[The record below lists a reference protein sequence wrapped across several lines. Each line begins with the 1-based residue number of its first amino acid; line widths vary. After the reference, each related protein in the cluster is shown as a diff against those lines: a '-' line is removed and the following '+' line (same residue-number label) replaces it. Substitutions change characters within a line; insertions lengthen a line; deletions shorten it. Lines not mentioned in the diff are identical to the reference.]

1 MTDAFAL
8 LDEPR
13 QPWLDAAALKE
24 KFLSRSAE
32 THPDK
37 FTDPANAAEKETAQS
52 RFAELNIAHE
62 TLRDPKRRLQHL
74 LTLERG
80 HKPDEVHDILPGT
93 ADLFLHV
100 GQLLRDLAPFL
111 AQREA
116 ETSPP
121 LKAQTYPQALDWL
134 EQLTPLQQTLTQ
146 TLQHLDT
153 QLQSLNKNWT
163 PETLEPLFHQY
174 SYLQKWQTQL
184 NDRAMRLG
192 F

>member
-8 LDEPR
+8 FDEPR
-13 QPWLDAAALKE
+13 QPWLDSAALKE
-24 KFLSRSAE
+24 KFLTRSAT

-37 FTDPANAAEKETAQS
+37 FPDPAEKATAQT
-52 RFAELNIAHE
+52 RFADLNTAHE

-80 HKPDEVHDILPGT
+80 HKPAEVHDILPAT
-93 ADLFLHV
+93 ADLFQQV
-100 GQLLRDLAPFL
+100 GQLLRDVDPFL

-116 ETSPP
+116 ETYPL
-121 LKAQTYPQALDWL
+121 LKAQTYPQSLDWL
-134 EQLTPLQQTLTQ
+134 EQVNALQKTLNQ
-146 TLQHLDT
+146 TLQTLDT
-153 QLQSLNKNWT
+153 QLQSLNENWI

-174 SYLQKWQTQL
+174 SYLQKWQEQL

>member
-8 LDEPR
+8 FDEPR
-13 QPWLDAAALKE
+13 QPWLDSATLKE
-24 KFLSRSAE
+24 KFLNRCAA

-37 FTDPANAAEKETAQS
+37 FPDPAEKAAAQI
-52 RFAELNIAHE
+52 RFLDLNTAHE
-62 TLRDPKRRLQHL
+62 TLRDTKLRLQHL

-80 HKPDEVHDILPGT
+80 HKPAEIHDILPAT
-93 ADLFLHV
+93 TDLSQQV
-100 GQLLRDLAPFL
+100 GQLLRAVDPFL
-111 AQREA
+111 DQRES
-116 ETSPP
+116 ESSPL

-134 EQLTPLQQTLTQ
+134 EQVNTLQQTLTQ
-146 TLQHLDT
+146 ALQHLDA
-153 QLQSLNKNWT
+153 QLQPLNKNWT

-174 SYLQKWQTQL
+174 SYLQKWQEQL

>member
-1 MTDAFAL
+1 MKMTDAFAL

-13 QPWLDAAALKE
+13 QPWLEVEALKT
-24 KFLSRSAE
+24 KFLTRSAA

-37 FTDPANAAEKETAQS
+37 FTDPAEKETAQA
-52 RFAELNIAHE
+52 RFAELNTAHE

-80 HKPDEVHDILPGT
+80 HKPDEVHDILPAT
-93 ADLFLHV
+93 VDLFQQV

-116 ETSPP
+116 ETSPL
-121 LKAQTYPQALDWL
+121 LKAQTYPKALDWL
-134 EQLTPLQQTLTQ
+134 EQVTTLQKTLTQ
-146 TLQHLDT
+146 SLQHLDT

-174 SYLQKWQTQL
+174 SYLQKWREQL
-184 NDRAMRLG
+184 NDRAVRLG

>member
-1 MTDAFAL
+1 MKMTDAFAL

-13 QPWLDAAALKE
+13 QPWLEVEALKT
-24 KFLSRSAE
+24 KFLTRSAA

-37 FTDPANAAEKETAQS
+37 FTDPAEKETAQA
-52 RFAELNIAHE
+52 RFAELNTAHE

-80 HKPDEVHDILPGT
+80 RKPDEVHDILPAT
-93 ADLFLHV
+93 ADLFQQV

-116 ETSPP
+116 ETSPL
-121 LKAQTYPQALDWL
+121 LKAQTYPKALDWL
-134 EQLTPLQQTLTQ
+134 EQVTTLQKTLTQ
-146 TLQHLDT
+146 SLQHLDT

-163 PETLEPLFHQY
+163 PETLEPLYHQY

>member
-1 MTDAFAL
+1 MKMTDAFAL

-13 QPWLDAAALKE
+13 QPWLEVEALKT
-24 KFLSRSAE
+24 KFLTRSAA

-37 FTDPANAAEKETAQS
+37 FTDPTEKADAQA
-52 RFAELNIAHE
+52 RFAELNTAHE

-80 HKPDEVHDILPGT
+80 HKPDEVHDILPAT
-93 ADLFLHV
+93 ADLFQQV
-100 GQLLRDLAPFL
+100 GQLLRDVDPFL

-116 ETSPP
+116 ETSPL
-121 LKAQTYPQALDWL
+121 LKAQTYPKALDWL
-134 EQLTPLQQTLTQ
+134 EQVTTLQKTLTQ
-146 TLQHLDT
+146 SLQHLDT

-174 SYLQKWQTQL
+174 SYLQKWREQL
-184 NDRAMRLG
+184 NDRAVRLG

>member
-1 MTDAFAL
+1 MKMTDAFAL

-13 QPWLDAAALKE
+13 QPWLEVEALKT
-24 KFLSRSAE
+24 KFLTRSAA

-37 FTDPANAAEKETAQS
+37 FTDPAEKETAQA
-52 RFAELNIAHE
+52 RFAELNTAHE

-80 HKPDEVHDILPGT
+80 HKPAEVHDILPAT
-93 ADLFLHV
+93 ADLFLQV
-100 GQLLRDLAPFL
+100 GQLLRDVDPFL
-111 AQREA
+111 VQREA
-116 ETSPP
+116 ETSPL

-134 EQLTPLQQTLTQ
+134 EQVNTLQQTLTQ
-146 TLQHLDT
+146 TLQTLDT

-163 PETLEPLFHQY
+163 PETLEPLYHQY
-174 SYLQKWQTQL
+174 SYLQKWREQL

>member
-1 MTDAFAL
+1 MKMTDAFAL

-13 QPWLDAAALKE
+13 QPWLEVEALKT
-24 KFLSRSAE
+24 KFLTRSAA

-37 FTDPANAAEKETAQS
+37 FTDPAEKETAQA
-52 RFAELNIAHE
+52 RFAELNTAHE

-80 HKPDEVHDILPGT
+80 RKPDEVHDILPAT
-93 ADLFLHV
+93 ADLFQQV

-116 ETSPP
+116 ETSPL
-121 LKAQTYPQALDWL
+121 LKAQTYPKALDWL
-134 EQLTPLQQTLTQ
+134 EQVTTLQKTLTQ
-146 TLQHLDT
+146 SLQHLDT

-174 SYLQKWQTQL
+174 SYLQKWREQL

>member
-1 MTDAFAL
+1 MKMTDAFAL

-13 QPWLDAAALKE
+13 QPWLEVEALKT
-24 KFLSRSAE
+24 KFLTRSAA

-37 FTDPANAAEKETAQS
+37 FTDPAEKETAQA
-52 RFAELNIAHE
+52 RFAELNTAHE

-74 LTLERG
+74 LTLKRG
-80 HKPDEVHDILPGT
+80 RKPDEVHDILPAT
-93 ADLFLHV
+93 ADLFQQV
-100 GQLLRDLAPFL
+100 GQLLRDVDPFL

-116 ETSPP
+116 ETSPL
-121 LKAQTYPQALDWL
+121 LKAQTYPKALDWL
-134 EQLTPLQQTLTQ
+134 KQVTTLQKTLTQ
-146 TLQHLDT
+146 SLQHLDT

-174 SYLQKWQTQL
+174 SYLQKWREQL
-184 NDRAMRLG
+184 NDRAVRLG

>member
-13 QPWLDAAALKE
+13 QPWLEVEALKT
-24 KFLSRSAE
+24 KFLTRSAA

-37 FTDPANAAEKETAQS
+37 FTDPTEKETAQT
-52 RFAELNIAHE
+52 RFADLNSAHE
-62 TLRDPKRRLQHL
+62 ILRDPKRRLQHL

-80 HKPDEVHDILPGT
+80 HKPDEVHDILSAT
-93 ADLFLHV
+93 ADLFQQV
-100 GQLLRDLAPFL
+100 GQLLRDVDPFL
-111 AQREA
+111 VQREA
-116 ETSPP
+116 ETSPI
-121 LKAQTYPQALDWL
+121 LKAQTYPEALDWL
-134 EQLTPLQQTLTQ
+134 EKVNCLQQTLTQ

-153 QLQSLNKNWT
+153 QLQSLNENWT

-174 SYLQKWQTQL
+174 SYLQKWQEQL

>member
-1 MTDAFAL
+1 MKMTDAFAL

-13 QPWLDAAALKE
+13 QPWLEVEALKT
-24 KFLSRSAE
+24 KFLTRSAA
-32 THPDK
+32 THQDK
-37 FTDPANAAEKETAQS
+37 FTDTTEKETAQT
-52 RFAELNIAHE
+52 RFAELNTAHE

-93 ADLFLHV
+93 ADLFLQV
-100 GQLLRDLAPFL
+100 GQLLRAIDPFL

-116 ETSPP
+116 ETSPL

-134 EQLTPLQQTLTQ
+134 EQVTTLQKTLTQ
-146 TLQHLDT
+146 SLQHLDT

>member
-1 MTDAFAL
+1 MTDSFAL

-13 QPWLDAAALKE
+13 QPWLEVEALKT
-24 KFLSRSAE
+24 KFLARSAA

-37 FTDPANAAEKETAQS
+37 FTDPTEKKTAQT
-52 RFAELNIAHE
+52 RFAELNTAHE
-62 TLRDPKRRLQHL
+62 ILRDPKRRLQHL

-80 HKPDEVHDILPGT
+80 RKPDEVHNILSAT
-93 ADLFLHV
+93 ADLFQQV
-100 GQLLRDLAPFL
+100 DQLLRAIAPFL

-116 ETSPP
+116 ETSPL

-134 EQLTPLQQTLTQ
+134 DQVTPLQKILNQ
-146 TLQHLDT
+146 TLQSLDT
-153 QLQSLNKNWT
+153 QLQSLNQNWNC
-163 PETLEPLFHQY
+163 ETLEPLFHQY
-174 SYLQKWQTQL
+174 SYLQKWREQL

>member
-13 QPWLDAAALKE
+13 QPWLEVEALKT
-24 KFLSRSAE
+24 KFLTRSAA

-37 FTDPANAAEKETAQS
+37 FTDPAEKETAQT
-52 RFAELNIAHE
+52 RFADLNSAHE
-62 TLRDPKRRLQHL
+62 ILRDPKRRLQHL

-80 HKPDEVHDILPGT
+80 HKPDEVHDILSAT
-93 ADLFLHV
+93 ADLFQQV
-100 GQLLRDLAPFL
+100 GQLLRDVEPFL

-116 ETSPP
+116 ESSPL

-146 TLQHLDT
+146 SLQTLDT
-153 QLQSLNKNWT
+153 QTQALNTHWT

-174 SYLQKWQTQL
+174 SYLQKWQEQL

>member
-1 MTDAFAL
+1 MKMTDAFAL

-13 QPWLDAAALKE
+13 QPWLEVEALKT
-24 KFLSRSAE
+24 KFLTRSAA

-37 FTDPANAAEKETAQS
+37 FTDPTEKETAQT
-52 RFAELNIAHE
+52 RFAELNTAHE

-93 ADLFLHV
+93 ADLFLQV
-100 GQLLRDLAPFL
+100 GQLLRAIDPFL

-116 ETSPP
+116 ETSPL

-153 QLQSLNKNWT
+153 QLQSFNKNWT

-174 SYLQKWQTQL
+174 SYLQKWREQL

>member
-1 MTDAFAL
+1 MTDTFAL

-13 QPWLDAAALKE
+13 QPWLDEAALKE

-37 FTDPANAAEKETAQS
+37 FTDPANAAEKKTAQS

-80 HKPDEVHDILPGT
+80 EKPAEVHDILPET
-93 ADLFLHV
+93 ADLFLQV
-100 GQLLRDLAPFL
+100 GQLLRDVDPFL

-116 ETSPP
+116 ETSPII
-121 LKAQTYPQALDWL
+121 KAQTFPEALDRL
-134 EQLTPLQQTLTQ
+134 EQVNALLQ
-146 TLQHLDT
+146 TLQQQLAKLDAE
-153 QLQSLNKNWT
+153 LKSLNENWDCAAV
-163 PETLEPLFHQY
+163 EKLFHQF
-174 SYLQKWQTQL
+174 SYLQKWQQQL
-184 NDRAMRLG
+184 NDRALRLG
-192 F
+192 L

>member
-13 QPWLDAAALKE
+13 QPWLEVEALKT
-24 KFLSRSAE
+24 KFLTRSAA

-37 FTDPANAAEKETAQS
+37 FTDPAEKETAQA
-52 RFAELNIAHE
+52 RFAELNTAHE

-93 ADLFLHV
+93 ADLFLQV
-100 GQLLRDLAPFL
+100 GQLLRAIDPFL

-116 ETSPP
+116 ETSPL

-174 SYLQKWQTQL
+174 SYLQKWREQL
-184 NDRAMRLG
+184 NDRAVRLG